1 MTSQQDVSGYAVG
14 WTAFAATLMII
25 MGFFHAIAG
34 LVAILEDD
42 LIVLTPNY
50 IFQFDVSTW
59 GWIHLIAG
67 IIVLLAGFYLFT
79 GAVWARV
86 IGVIIVAL
94 SMVANFAWLPYQPA
108 WSSIMITIGGF
119 VIWALTAHGR
129 DIATGV

>member
-25 MGFFHAIAG
+25 MGFFHSIAG

-67 IIVLLAGFYLFT
+67 ILVLLAGFYLFT

-94 SMVANFAWLPYQPA
+94 SMVANFAWLPYQTA
-108 WSSIMITIGGF
+108 WSAIMITIGGF